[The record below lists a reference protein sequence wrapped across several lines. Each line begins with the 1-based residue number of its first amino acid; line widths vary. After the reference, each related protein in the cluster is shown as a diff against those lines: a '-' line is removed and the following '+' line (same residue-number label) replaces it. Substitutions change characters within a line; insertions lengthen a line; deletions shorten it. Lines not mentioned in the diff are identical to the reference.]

1 MTEKKPRHTSDKER
15 RSVGRTPIRIWAKET
30 SGNMTSF
37 HLVSNISHTGLH
49 IDKKLPL
56 PMGAKINLELE
67 LTQPYGKIQVKG
79 IVNNTYKDSD
89 SNVMGTG
96 VEFVEITE
104 VDNKT
109 IDDYLKQMKSKSR
122 KV

>member
-1 MTEKKPRHTSDKER
+1 
-15 RSVGRTPIRIWAKET
+15 
-30 SGNMTSF
+30 MTSF

-49 IDKKLPL
+49 IEKKLLLPL
-56 PMGAKINLELE
+56 GATINLELA
-67 LTQPYGKIQVKG
+67 LTGPSGKIQVKG

-96 VEFVEITE
+96 VEFVEMGE
-104 VDNKT
+104 DDKKKL
-109 IDDYLKQMKSKSR
+109 DDYMKQTKLQGP